1 MPLFDAD
8 RKEVLNR
15 MGERVIKD
23 VAEAGGYGVV
33 FGSSL
38 DAAAREELANRIT
51 PELTSDAPPMHDAS
65 TSALIDWYR
74 VHRERPA

>member
-1 MPLFDAD
+1 MIKYYLGEEPILNNAPTYMPMFEAD

-15 MGERVIKD
+15 MGELVIKD

-38 DAAAREELANRIT
+38 DAAARESSPNRT
-51 PELTSDAPPMHDAS
+51 RRS
-65 TSALIDWYR
+65 R
-74 VHRERPA
+74 VDSLPKR